1 MRAQRPHVSAC
12 LGLLRYV
19 SLKSFKEALKRLKRG
34 SGVPANEIALRHLPQ
49 ALQSLKEAV
58 QEALKSLKEAVQEAL
73 KSLKRGIKEP

>member
-19 SLKSFKEALKRLKRG
+19 SLESFKEALKRLKRG

-49 ALQSLKEAV
+49 ALKG
-58 QEALKSLKEAVQEAL
+58 LKEAVQEAL
-73 KSLKRGIKEP
+73 KSLKRDYRALKRQCKRH